1 MLQPTGRQ
9 PPKQPMPDITIP
21 FLPRLRLLEFLQTQC
36 QSDADGP
43 TGPFTKALDLDL
55 THIDAKA
62 AVDLV
67 LVTDV
72 HIPAPS
78 VVVSY
83 DVHYRIVD
91 GCKGVDLTS
100 YLDKKVT
107 GRRSPNGWKFQQFRM
122 TGDRSTVDE
131 F

>member
-1 MLQPTGRQ
+1 MSE
-9 PPKQPMPDITIP
+9 ITIP
-21 FLPRLRLLEFLQTQC
+21 FLPKLRLLEFLQTQC
-36 QSDADGP
+36 QVDADNP
-43 TGPFTKALDLDL
+43 SGPFAKALDLDL
-55 THIDAKA
+55 SHIDAKA

-67 LVTDV
+67 FVTDV
-72 HIPAPS
+72 HITAAS

-83 DVHYRIVD
+83 DVRYRIFD

-107 GRRSPNGWKFQQFRM
+107 GLRSADGWKFQPFRM
-122 TGDRSTVDE
+122 TEDRSTVDE